1 MLNSIF
7 KKGDNRIV
15 PSGTGA
21 LNQPSSCRLVCLQ
34 HLEGANS
41 DPSDKGN
48 PSSKDNYFDKGN
60 PLSASF
66 IF

>member
-1 MLNSIF
+1 M
-7 KKGDNRIV
+7 